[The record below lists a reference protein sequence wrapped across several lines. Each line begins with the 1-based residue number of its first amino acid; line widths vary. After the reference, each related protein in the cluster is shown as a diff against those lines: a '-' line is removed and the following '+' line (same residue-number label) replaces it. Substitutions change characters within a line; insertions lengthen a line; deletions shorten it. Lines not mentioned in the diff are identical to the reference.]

1 MASSGDVAVR
11 NGSHGINGAHGI
23 KGAHGY
29 SREEIIEV
37 MDELMGMFT
46 RNPVQTQLELL
57 LDQYRSLT
65 TESKKKYHHAAHDK
79 KNPDGSPFF
88 PVLGNDVL
96 TESTQ
101 CFGHRFFVYWTI
113 TAVPACG
120 PFLEGFWAYLEE
132 CGEDDLLYFVIFF
145 TKLLAVVRSE
155 TYHAVPKVTGPVEL
169 KEAMR
174 LYSATTATLDESR
187 RILAGMRKWRFPK
200 CHLTE
205 ITGIEWLGMAR
216 PISRN
221 FMLILLWV
229 VNWICRT
236 DLEVHKLRKLQS
248 SKFKAPQ
255 IHKSGFWNSEGNG
268 SNTGPTLLSC
278 CVQEKKKLESVSQW
292 VMNLSYLESVSRV
305 ESYNIPF
312 KTLTEA
318 ACILDTRASYLR
330 MHLRRKLARLSDF
343 KRDGPTEKTNGKG
356 KRNRKQRQQHQV
368 PSQRS

>member
-46 RNPVQTQLELL
+46 QSPVQTQLELL

-88 PVLGNDVL
+88 PAFGNDVL

-113 TAVPACG
+113 TAVPTCG

-132 CGEDDLLYFVIFF
+132 CGEDDLLYFVVFF

-155 TYHAVPKVTGPVEL
+155 TYQAVPKITGPFEL

-174 LYSATTATLDESR
+174 LYSATTATLGESR

-216 PISRN
+216 PISRIW
-221 FMLILLWV
+221 FCCELWTGFVGLISKST
-229 VNWICRT
+229 N
-236 DLEVHKLRKLQS
+236 S
-248 SKFKAPQ
+248 ANSKFKVQSSTNPQ
-255 IHKSGFWNSEGNG
+255 KWILKFWREWIQHW
-268 SNTGPTLLSC
+268 SNTVELLC
-278 CVQEKKKLESVSQW
+278 AREKKLESVTSD
-292 VMNLSYLESVSRV
+292 SVSHEFIISRV
-305 ESYNIPF
+305 SESSR
-312 KTLTEA
+312 
-318 ACILDTRASYLR
+318 IL
-330 MHLRRKLARLSDF
+330 
-343 KRDGPTEKTNGKG
+343 
-356 KRNRKQRQQHQV
+356 
-368 PSQRS
+368 